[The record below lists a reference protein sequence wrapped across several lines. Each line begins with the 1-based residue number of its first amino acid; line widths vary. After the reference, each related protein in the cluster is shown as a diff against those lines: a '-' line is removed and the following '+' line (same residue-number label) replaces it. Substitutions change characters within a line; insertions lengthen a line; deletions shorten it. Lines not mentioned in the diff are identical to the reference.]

1 MCLAQPM
8 KLKEI
13 DKDNHTGSVAL
24 SESSLTIGLELV
36 PDAKPGDYV
45 LVHAGMAIDILDDED
60 AEAIL
65 ETIHEFVETGDLTSP
80 GNQS

>member
-13 DKDNHTGSVAL
+13 DQENHTGSVAL

-60 AEAIL
+60 AEAML
-65 ETIHEFVETGDLTSP
+65 ETINEFVETGDLTSP
-80 GNQS
+80 GDKS